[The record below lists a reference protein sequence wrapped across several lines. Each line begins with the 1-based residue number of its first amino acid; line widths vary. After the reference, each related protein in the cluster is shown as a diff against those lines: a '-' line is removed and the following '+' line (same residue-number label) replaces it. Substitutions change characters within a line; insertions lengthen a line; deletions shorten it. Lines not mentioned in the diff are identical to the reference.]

1 MANKSLGSSLAHGL
15 SKRDIRES
23 QSRVDKF
30 VATVDF
36 DRSDG
41 KQSKTA
47 QFNGLV
53 KNYKTGVKED
63 ILLEYSHGKTKKKIV
78 TLFILEGCDGGFL
91 LTVVN
96 FYKANLYIDYMNPL
110 WFTKHCVAR
119 LYQTFSVRSMKEFSL
134 KHLDIFINLA
144 FVGISIAVQHK
155 NKPNPESHTK
165 ELSLWHPK
173 AEFRTV
179 VCGGYLSVET
189 VISAEA
195 MSPIKAK
202 KGLKQAM
209 QDGRSLD
216 LSFEA
221 FLAKLNDQYVG
232 LRSKLYK

>member
-1 MANKSLGSSLAHGL
+1 MADKSLGSSLAHDL

-30 VATVDF
+30 VATEDF

-41 KQSKTA
+41 KQTKTA

-53 KNYKTGVKED
+53 KKFKTGVKED

-91 LTVVN
+91 LTVAN
-96 FYKANLYIDYMNPL
+96 FYKANLDIDFMSPL

-119 LYQTFSVRSMKEFSL
+119 LYQTFRVRSMKEFSL
-134 KHLDIFINLA
+134 KHLDIFIHLA
-144 FVGISIAVQHK
+144 LFGLNISIQHK
-155 NKPNPESHTK
+155 ETPTPESHTT

-209 QDGRSLD
+209 QDGRSLH
-216 LSFEA
+216 LTFEA
-221 FLAKLNDQYVG
+221 FLAMLNDQYVG
-232 LRSKLYK
+232 FRSKLYK